1 METTFLERLAS
12 FSSYQHTVCGWSW
25 ANAGFMYSPE
35 EDVLYCVG
43 CRVELPPTTSLN
55 PIDII
60 HHQICPH
67 SSADVS
73 TEDMASEDA
82 RLRTFRTWPIWA
94 KASPSALAHNGFYYI
109 GSSDRVK
116 CVFCRGILRNWLET
130 DVVWREHKTHFPNCP
145 RAFDIPP
152 AERSTPTVSDERLE
166 CKICM
171 SNEINSVFLDCGHC
185 VSCIDCAIRMDLCP
199 ICRKVVRSTVRIYF

>member
-12 FSSYQHTVCGWSW
+12 FANCQNTLCGWSW
-25 ANAGFMYSPE
+25 ANAGFMYSS
-35 EDVLYCVG
+35 DDDSMCCVL

-55 PIDII
+55 PSDVI
-60 HHQICPH
+60 HRHNCPH
-67 SSADVS
+67 LPTDESM
-73 TEDMASEDA
+73 ESENA
-82 RLRTFRTWPIWA
+82 RLRTFRTWPTWA
-94 KASPSALAHNGFYYI
+94 KASPSALAESGFYYI

-116 CVFCRGILRNWLET
+116 CVFCHGILRNWLET
-130 DVVWREHKTHFPNCP
+130 DVVWREHKRHFPNCP
-145 RAFDIPP
+145 RAFDVPP
-152 AERSTPTVSDERLE
+152 EERRTHTTDDDDERLV

-199 ICRKVVRSTVRIYF
+199 ICRIIVKSTVRIYF